1 MDRRD
6 AGAPHQ
12 GHNAEIIELVT
23 ELTDS
28 MAVIT
33 QQVESG
39 SCQSRFARFAT
50 LYRSRYLHRGERE
63 TDDHART
70 IYQDRYKIF
79 QLSFFMAGEFIIVE
93 GVKEG

>member
-12 GHNAEIIELVT
+12 DHNAEIIELVT

-33 QQVESG
+33 QQVEPG
-39 SCQSRFARFAT
+39 SCQSRIAT
-50 LYRSRYLHRGERE
+50 LYHCRYLHSGERE
-63 TDDHART
+63 TNDHART
-70 IYQDRYKIF
+70 IYQNSYKIF
-79 QLSFFMAGEFIIVE
+79 QLFLFMAGEFIIVE
-93 GVKEG
+93 GVKE

>member
-12 GHNAEIIELVT
+12 GHNAEMIEPVT
-23 ELTDS
+23 ELTHS

-33 QQVESG
+33 QQVKFG
-39 SCQSRFARFAT
+39 SCKSRYAT
-50 LYRSRYLHRGERE
+50 LYHCRYLHSGERE

-70 IYQDRYKIF
+70 IYQDSYKIF